1 MAVTKPTDADFNAV
15 AQDKLFTEQGAV
27 VVNNAENKRIALGN
41 ALNAF
46 DNGENAENKRISAER
61 VVDPED

>member
-27 VVNNAENKRIALGN
+27 VVNNAENKRIADDGVQ
-41 ALNAF
+41 
-46 DNGENAENKRISAER
+46 NGKENAENKRISAKKAP
-61 VVDPED
+61 DLGG